1 MAIDHK
7 LITPCM
13 DIEVPMLSCDV
24 VGSGEGR
31 YAFRVNQDT
40 LITAQPLDYVLAY
53 RQELFTNR
61 KISVPE
67 DFEREWRKDQAPLWS
82 LADYDETNSE
92 VLAWWKFDELNRTL
106 NDGDSITTVSDSGP
120 NGLTLTA
127 ANGIAFD
134 SDGLNDKGMAIM
146 TGDDDRF
153 TTPDSDSLNWGTDL
167 LEMYIVW
174 KPSLSG
180 AGHTKFRFFDKRA
193 TAAQQRVE
201 WWHNITSGR
210 GGTNYEMRLHRGSN
224 KIGSNFQ
231 LTDGTGYIH
240 SVGQVDGT
248 VDFYRNGTADGTPS
262 GSVTGDMDND
272 GVLTIGN
279 HTTSDHSL
287 SGSIGEFIIIKH
299 TATGASIREKIEGY
313 LANKWGID
321 LPSGHT
327 YETDPPRRSSV
338 YTG

>member
-1 MAIDHK
+1 MTTVDY
-7 LITPCM
+7 LRITPEWPQNKPLLTL
-13 DIEVPMLSCDV
+13 DIL
-24 VGSGEGR
+24 GSGDGERCLRANKTEIVGR
-31 YAFRVNQDT
+31 GS
-40 LITAQPLDYVLAY
+40 LDYVLSL
-53 RQELFTNR
+53 RKRILENR
-61 KISVPE
+61 SLDIPQ
-67 DFEREWRKDQAPLWS
+67 DFETEWRFNEENLWS
-82 LADYDETNSE
+82 IADYDETSSE

-134 SDGLNDKGMAIM
+134 SDGLNDRGLAIM
-146 TGDDDRF
+146 IGDDDRF

-180 AGHTKFRFFDKRA
+180 AGHTQFRFYDKRD
-193 TAAQQRVE
+193 TSTSNRVE

-210 GGTNYEMRLHRGSN
+210 GGTNYEMRLRRGSN
-224 KIGSNFQ
+224 KIGNNFQ

-279 HTTSDHSL
+279 HTTSDQSL

-299 TATGASIREKIEGY
+299 TATGVSIREKIEGY

-327 YETDPPRRSSV
+327 YETEPPRI
-338 YTG
+338 T